1 MSRNI
6 LIRPV
11 ITEKSDK
18 LMGKQVYTFVVD
30 KKANKLEVTRAIE
43 SMFNVSVDSVNT
55 AVIPGKSKTRS
66 TKSGMVKGMKPS
78 YKKAFITLQ
87 EGEKIDIFGE
97 GGSEEE

>member
-6 LIRPV
+6 LIRTV
-11 ITEKSDK
+11 ITAKSDK
-18 LMGKQVYTFVVD
+18 LMGKKVYTFVVD

-66 TKSGMVKGMKPS
+66 TKSGMVKGMKPA